1 MSCTTSVTFLQFLL
15 FFFFFFSYVGC
26 FLVLGPVVLSFVVL
40 SFLVSN
46 THTQEKKKVNS
57 NFSQANFVGRWRST
71 VLPFFFSPGYL
82 FIPLPP
88 YCSRTRSE

>member
-46 THTQEKKKVNS
+46 THTQEKKKK
-57 NFSQANFVGRWRST
+57 
-71 VLPFFFSPGYL
+71 
-82 FIPLPP
+82 
-88 YCSRTRSE
+88 